1 MERAES
7 LVVGVKPERQQSEV
21 RRRQEFGWILTSSQN
36 EAVMKDGETRREVRL
51 IFTRTGSEERLAE
64 LKCLEKEWETLMKS
78 VAFDERGRLVV
89 DRRPVAEMPWGLIAA
104 ISIIVGGLC
113 WAVLGELAAA
123 IAALFAGLVATLVSQ
138 NRVEAAEAEYSRR
151 VDAAT
156 VEFHKKQKDILF
168 RARAIAKAPKV

>member
-21 RRRQEFGWILTSSQN
+21 RKRQEFGWVLTTSQN
-36 EAVMKDGETRREVRL
+36 EAVLREGESRREVKL
-51 IFTRTGSEERLAE
+51 VFTRTGSEERLSE
-64 LKCLEKEWETLMKS
+64 LKKLEQEWEALMRS

-89 DRRPVAEMPWGLIAA
+89 DRRPVLSMPWGLIVA
-104 ISIIVGGLC
+104 IGVIAGGLC
-113 WAVLGELAAA
+113 WALLGAVPGA
-123 IAALFAGLVATLVSQ
+123 IAALFAALVATLVFQ
-138 NRVEAAEAEYSRR
+138 NRVEAAETVYSRR

-168 RARAIAKAPKV
+168 RARAISKAPKV